1 MTHLVIAAGLLF
13 GFVMGAIP
21 SVAAD
26 TAVSTIETLYAG
38 QDRLKG
44 QRIRISGRIVKV
56 NNGIMGKNFFHLQD
70 GTGKAGTNDL
80 TVTTLDTVHVGDN
93 VVVTGLVAVNR
104 DFGAGYAYPLILE
117 EASVSSSGH

>member
-1 MTHLVIAAGLLF
+1 MNHLVVAGGLLF
-13 GFVMGAIP
+13 AFVMGATP
-21 SVAAD
+21 SVAGD
-26 TAVSTIETLYAG
+26 TAVSNIQTLYAG
-38 QDRLKG
+38 KDRLNG
-44 QRIRISGRIVKV
+44 QRIRISGKVVKV

-70 GTGKAGTNDL
+70 GTGAGGTNDL
-80 TVTTLDTVHVGDN
+80 TVTTLDVVHVGDN